1 MKHNKPDIKYYIK
14 TAIYISVL
22 LMYIAIIT
30 YHWDAISRSLFN
42 HPVTILYA
50 LILSTIGIAIQAY
63 NFTDLL
69 GSKVKIQF
77 LSTYRM
83 WAMSNLINYIA
94 PFQPG
99 LVARGIYFKSHSIS
113 YSKTLHTTLRQLLLS
128 LWIGTGIL
136 ALFLPYQS
144 MLTNYLKLSAAGVFL
159 FFLFII
165 FYNNSELIKKYLPQ
179 RYLRNVQPLF
189 TRPSMT
195 QIIFIIS
202 QYILIALCYF
212 LVLSEFQLTVT
223 IPSVF
228 LLAVI
233 IILSTIISITP
244 NNIGLQELIIGTA
257 VYKMGAIDVYI
268 ISIPV
273 IFRTAHILSCGII
286 LLFTSIISLK
296 KQAS

>member
-1 MKHNKPDIKYYIK
+1 MTHNKFGFKHYIK

-22 LMYIAIIT
+22 FMYIVIIA
-30 YHWDAISRSLFN
+30 YHWDAISKSFFN
-42 HPVTILYA
+42 YPMALLYA
-50 LILSTIGIAIQAY
+50 LILSIIAIAIQAY

-83 WAMSNLINYIA
+83 WAMSNIINYIA

-128 LWIGTGIL
+128 LWIGIGIL

-144 MLTNYLKLSAAGVFL
+144 MLTHYLKLSAAGIFL

-165 FYNNSELIKKYLPQ
+165 FYDNSELIKKYLDH
-179 RYLRNVQPLF
+179 RYLRNVRTLF
-189 TRPSMT
+189 AKPSIT
-195 QIIFIIS
+195 QIIFIII
-202 QYILIALCYF
+202 QYILVALSYY
-212 LVLSEFQLTVT
+212 LVLSEFQLAVT
-223 IPSVF
+223 MAWVF

-257 VYKMGAIDVYI
+257 VYKMGAVDAYI
-268 ISIPV
+268 ISIPI

-286 LLFTSIISLK
+286 LLFTSINGLK
-296 KQAS
+296 KQAF